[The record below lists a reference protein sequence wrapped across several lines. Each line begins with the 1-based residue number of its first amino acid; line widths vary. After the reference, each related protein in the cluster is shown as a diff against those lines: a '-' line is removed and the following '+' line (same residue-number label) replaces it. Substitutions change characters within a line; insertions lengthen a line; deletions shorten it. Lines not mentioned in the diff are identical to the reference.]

1 MIRFGS
7 KGDSIEEV
15 RLKLMKN
22 LFDHKNFDVFLS
34 TPFGKYL
41 LDGINDDEKIKMQGI
56 TKVSEYI
63 STNKTFYTALRR
75 AKLDIC
81 LDNKIKKI

>member
-15 RLKLMKN
+15 RLKLMRN
-22 LFDHKNFDVFLS
+22 LFDHKNFDIFLS

-41 LDGINDDEKIKMQGI
+41 LEGIDNDELVRLQGI

-63 STNKTFYTALRR
+63 STNKTFYSALKR
-75 AKLDIC
+75 AKVDLA
-81 LDNKIKKI
+81 L

>member
-15 RLKLMKN
+15 KLKMMKN
-22 LFDHKNFDVFLS
+22 LFDHKNFDIFLS

-41 LDGINDDEKIKMQGI
+41 LEGIDNDELVRLQGI

-63 STNKTFYTALRR
+63 STNKTFYSALKR
-75 AKLDIC
+75 AKVDLA
-81 LDNKIKKI
+81 L